1 MLLSCQG
8 DGKSWSDVTSCS
20 SYSEFCP
27 YIPLAA
33 HSTDV
38 LPMGTD
44 AGPAAAQGCFV
55 TWHSLREGVAG
66 KGELSRQQRALACPA
81 EQKWGELN
89 PSLCPALPT
98 SCVLGSTSRL
108 LSKLLWVFFG
118 LCEEIKMFFKW
129 YSNAEVLRHW
139 ASFFTDVW
147 EPCLQGNWGQS
158 RI

>member
-1 MLLSCQG
+1 MEKADQMLPPAPPTRNSALTSPLLLTAQMCCPWARMQ
-8 DGKSWSDVTSCS
+8 DQLQLRDV
-20 SYSEFCP
+20 
-27 YIPLAA
+27 
-33 HSTDV
+33 
-38 LPMGTD
+38 
-44 AGPAAAQGCFV
+44 FV
-55 TWHSLREGVAG
+55 TWHRLREGVAG